1 MSICCVRLT
10 RPKHVIT
17 FRTDT
22 VRRYICTVVY
32 FPLQEK
38 TVEAKAQKRHY
49 HIALGLL
56 LIGIL
61 GGIILAGSVVAMV
74 ANFNSGDDEPKG
86 YASSL
91 GILSAL
97 ITIAVWMPQIYTT
110 WKMRVSLRLL
120 NPHKSLTLLL
130 HRTQEH

>member
-1 MSICCVRLT
+1 MYVYPSKARN
-10 RPKHVIT
+10 T

-56 LIGIL
+56 LISIL

-110 WKMRVSLRLL
+110 WKMRVSLRPPT
-120 NPHKSLTLLL
+120 NP
-130 HRTQEH
+130 